1 MLQKYISEISNIK
14 FEYWVE
20 NMIQKNKIINF
31 WYIIIALSLITIGIW
46 FVFEINKNKNIKTI
60 NKADESLSKPI
71 SDKIDLVLLDELKNR
86 QQISESN
93 LSSIRTYNDIKNELL
108 EDTKVK
114 SKKSPLIVS
123 PVMEE
128 ASPAAY

>member
-1 MLQKYISEISNIK
+1 MQKYISEISNIK